1 MQKNVQILTD
11 NNNIDIDQ
19 VSFSICCLFDSAGKT
34 TFRSRC
40 TECIYGSKD
49 VDNPWFNKE
58 CRNKRTNYRRAR
70 GKYRRSKSDIDK
82 NLVDQACKKYKN
94 TMILARKEYT
104 KKKQKLPED

>member
-1 MQKNVQILTD
+1 MQEIVQTLTD
-11 NNNIDIDQ
+11 NNNIAIDQ
-19 VSFSICCLFDSAGKT
+19 VGFSICSLFESAGKK

-40 TECIYGSKD
+40 TECIYESKD

-58 CRNKRTNYRRAR
+58 CRNKRKNHRRAR

-94 TMILARKEYT
+94 TMKYKKTNRNFPKT
-104 KKKQKLPED
+104 KKK